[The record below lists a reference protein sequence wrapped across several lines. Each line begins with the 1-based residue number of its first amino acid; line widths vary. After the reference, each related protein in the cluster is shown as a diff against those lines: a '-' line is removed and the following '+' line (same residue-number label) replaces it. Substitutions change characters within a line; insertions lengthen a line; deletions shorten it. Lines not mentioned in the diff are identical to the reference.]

1 MKVAINSCTW
11 GGYAHFKKT
20 PLTAEHF
27 FAEAAAAGY
36 AGVEVGGGKDFLGKP
51 ADCLA
56 LASRHGLEIA
66 AYGTSVTY
74 NPWKPN
80 TIAYRADIDYAAEL
94 GVKML
99 MVCGGFM
106 PVARRNTYDFD
117 YDMFAGNLGAL
128 IAYAAKRGIVAA
140 FHPHRGCIVETTEE
154 AAKMV
159 KRLKALK
166 FCVDTA
172 HLEGAGSDALKFI
185 RTFCKRCVY
194 AHVKDFRWD
203 TGAFTELG
211 KGKSKLNVA
220 ACVAELRKMGTV
232 EWICVEL
239 DKNFDGENPR
249 TPLES
254 AKISRRYLKSKCGLQ

>member
-11 GGYAHFKKT
+11 GAYASFKKV

-27 FAEAAAAGY
+27 FTEAAVAGY
-36 AGVEVGGGKDFLGKP
+36 AGVEIGGGEKFLGTP
-51 ADCLA
+51 AACLA
-56 LASRHGLEIA
+56 LARRHGLEIA
-66 AYGTSVTY
+66 AYGTGVTY

-80 TIAYRADIDYAAEL
+80 TIDYRADIDYAAEL
-94 GVKML
+94 GVKTL

-106 PVARRNTYDFD
+106 PVARRNTYGFD

-128 IAYAAKRGIVAA
+128 MKYAAKRGLVAA
-140 FHPHRGCIVETTEE
+140 FHPHRGCIVETIEE
-154 AAKMV
+154 AAQMV
-159 KRLKALK
+159 RRLKTIS

-185 RTFCKRCVY
+185 RTFGKRCVY

-220 ACVAELRKMGTV
+220 GCVKELQKIGAT

-239 DKNFDGENPR
+239 DKNFSDKDSR
-249 TPLES
+249 TPLQS
-254 AKISRRYLKSKCGLQ
+254 AKISRKYLKSKCNL

>member
-11 GGYAHFKKT
+11 GAYAGFTKV

-27 FAEAAAAGY
+27 FAEAVEAGY
-36 AGVEVGGGKDFLGKP
+36 AGVEVGGGRNFLGSP
-51 ADCLA
+51 SDCLK
-56 LASRHGLEIA
+56 LAKRHGLELA

-80 TIAYRADIDYAAEL
+80 TDAYRADIEYAADL

-106 PVARRNTYDFD
+106 PVQRRNTYDFD
-117 YDMFAGNLGAL
+117 YDMFAGNLSAL
-128 IAYAAKRGIVAA
+128 IRYAAKYKIVAA
-140 FHPHRGCIVETTEE
+140 FHPHRGCIVETVEE

-185 RTFCKRCVY
+185 NTYGKRCVY
-194 AHVKDFRWD
+194 AHIKDFRWD

-220 ACVAELRKMGTV
+220 DCVAALRKKGAV
-232 EWICVEL
+232 EWLCVEL
-239 DKNFDGENPR
+239 DKKFEGDKPR

-254 AKISRRYLKSKCGLQ
+254 AKISRRYLKSKCGL